1 MTDEQLRSLIQ
12 DAYTRRADSVEQMR
26 RTPSQN
32 TPFAPAYQRPERKG
46 QRPAHRDPTGA
57 EAVGNLTPKKRR
69 KP

>member
-1 MTDEQLRSLIQ
+1 MTDDQLVRLIQ

-46 QRPAHRDPTGA
+46 QKTAHRDPTGNQA
-57 EAVGNLTPKKRR
+57 IGNIRRNEKR
-69 KP
+69 P